1 MTSPID
7 EVMRDFAVK
16 SLHDAVHEHKMEEEW
31 KEIKKMSDTDK
42 LNEILIRL
50 RGWKK

>member
-1 MTSPID
+1 MTDPID

-16 SLHDAVHEHKMEEEW
+16 SLHDAVHDHKMAEAWE
-31 KEIKKMSDTDK
+31 EIKKMSDSDK

>member
-7 EVMRDFAVK
+7 ECMRDFAEK
-16 SLHDAVHEHKMEEEW
+16 SLHDAVQDHKMAEEW
-31 KEIKKMSDTDK
+31 EKIKKMSDTDK

-50 RGWKK
+50 RGWNH